1 MSLSKKKILIY
12 SPGKNILHRDLV
24 DSNFYSFLNKSFD
37 ITWIF
42 SEEPSEQFKKKKIK
56 NYKVIKEEQ
65 NHRLMVWTFLY
76 YLGELKVCSFWKWP
90 NLNTKLY
97 LSKKLKF
104 LINAIYNLKFDFF
117 LKYILKIYLNYT
129 FKKFNFFKEYNIFLT
144 FNGGKDSFNDDLMRN
159 AKRFNLFTI
168 HVPAGWDNIGSKPI
182 FIKPDKILVWGN
194 QSKYLCKQ
202 LHKINPIVFGT
213 ARFELLKNNKVTKKK
228 ALNKLGLS
236 SRYKYILVAGS
247 GVAFNEM
254 KLINRTINYLNK
266 NKLFNYKIIFRP
278 HPHAQK
284 RYNDEKIDFK
294 TNPRVLLD
302 PTIKRNYR
310 LKDYPY
316 LMSSME
322 GIITPYSTT
331 IFEALSYN
339 LPCLAVG
346 YNEENRIIFNWKS
359 FVINSPHLRVLKNRK
374 FIISCLDSEDLEL
387 KLSSFLK
394 LIKVNHKYNTKRQK
408 FLNNV
413 ILNSKDSYNNRMK
426 KLILGIKHDK

>member
-1 MSLSKKKILIY
+1 MNCSKII
-12 SPGKNILHRDLV
+12 
-24 DSNFYSFLNKSFD
+24 KS
-37 ITWIF
+37 
-42 SEEPSEQFKKKKIK
+42 Q
-56 NYKVIKEEQ
+56 
-65 NHRLMVWTFLY
+65 
-76 YLGELKVCSFWKWP
+76 
-90 NLNTKLY
+90 
-97 LSKKLKF
+97 
-104 LINAIYNLKFDFF
+104 
-117 LKYILKIYLNYT
+117 
-129 FKKFNFFKEYNIFLT
+129 
-144 FNGGKDSFNDDLMRN
+144 
-159 AKRFNLFTI
+159 
-168 HVPAGWDNIGSKPI
+168 
-182 FIKPDKILVWGN
+182 
-194 QSKYLCKQ
+194 
-202 LHKINPIVFGT
+202 
-213 ARFELLKNNKVTKKK
+213 KKK

-278 HPHAQK
+278 HPQAQK

-408 FLNNV
+408 FLDNV